1 MYHWKKSNNILLFLP
16 VIYFV
21 GVFKSPLSASNRV
34 GPQ

>member
-1 MYHWKKSNNILLFLP
+1 MWHWKKSKKTLLFLP
-16 VIYFV
+16 LIYFV